1 MNQNMTVRALT
12 EGAIMAGLTIIL
24 ILLGNLP
31 LIGMF
36 ALLFSSIPVTLV
48 TVRHGGFAGGLTGV
62 LAVILTTLFMG
73 PLSAVA
79 AGLQYILL
87 GWVMG
92 YMLHK
97 RKSAVK
103 TIHASVI
110 AAAAASVALL
120 FINLALMGF
129 SPENIAAYLDEYQ
142 QEMLTMYE
150 TTGMT
155 AMLTQQGMTSTQATD
170 FLVQIISLAVRIM
183 PAMMIIS
190 HGAMAIV
197 TYFIT
202 TYIFKRLK
210 IRIPRAHGFQN
221 WILPGSFV
229 WCLIAVWALWL
240 AADYINISWMN
251 LAILNLLLVFAAL
264 LFLNGLSFSMYAFKF
279 KEMSMGMKLFT
290 AFFAMLFFTGFI
302 IGLILAGLA
311 DLLFDFRKLR
321 VDNKKEQ
328 KG

>member
-36 ALLFSSIPVTLV
+36 ALLFCSIPVTII
-48 TVRHGGFAGGLTGV
+48 TVRHGSFAGALTGV
-62 LAVILTTLFMG
+62 LSVILTTLFMG
-73 PLSAVA
+73 PLSAIA

-92 YMLHK
+92 YMFYK
-97 RKSAVK
+97 RKSAIK
-103 TIHASVI
+103 TIHASVT
-110 AAAAASVALL
+110 AAAFASLALL
-120 FINLALMGF
+120 VINLALMGF
-129 SPENIAAYLDEYQ
+129 SPDTIAAYLDEYQ
-142 QEMLTMYE
+142 KEMLALYE
-150 TTGMT
+150 TSGMT
-155 AMLTQQGMTSTQATD
+155 SMLVQQGMAQADVTAY
-170 FLVQIISLAVRIM
+170 LTGIINLAIRLM

-197 TYFIT
+197 SYFIT
-202 TYIFKRLK
+202 TFIFKRLK

-221 WILPGSFV
+221 WILPGGFV
-229 WCLIAVWALWL
+229 WALIAVWGLWL
-240 AADYINISWMN
+240 AGDYINISWMN
-251 LAILNLLLVFAAL
+251 IVILNLLIVFAAL
-264 LFLNGLSFSMYAFKF
+264 LMLNGLAFSMHMFKF
-279 KEMSMGMKLFT
+279 KEMSMGMKIFT
-290 AFFAMLFFTGFI
+290 AFFVLLFFTGFI
-302 IGLILAGLA
+302 IGLILTGLA

>member
-1 MNQNMTVRALT
+1 MHQNMTVRALT

-36 ALLFSSIPVTLV
+36 ALLFCSIPITVV
-48 TVRHGGFAGGLTGV
+48 TVRHGSFAGALTGT
-62 LAVILTTLFMG
+62 LAIILTVLFLG
-73 PLSAVA
+73 PLSAIAV
-79 AGLQYILL
+79 GLQYILL

-92 YMLHK
+92 YMLFK

-110 AAAAASVALL
+110 AAAFAALALL
-120 FINLALMGF
+120 FINLGLMGF

-142 QEMLTMYE
+142 KEMLTMYE

-155 AMLTQQGMTSTQATD
+155 AMLAQQGMSQTQISD
-170 FLVQIISLAVRIM
+170 FLVQIINIAIRIM
-183 PAMMIIS
+183 PAMMVVS
-190 HGAMAIV
+190 HGIMAIV

-202 TYIFKRLK
+202 TYILKRLK
-210 IRIPRAHGFQN
+210 IRIPRSYGFQN

-229 WCLIAVWALWL
+229 WALIAVWALWL
-240 AADYINISWMN
+240 AGDYISISWMN
-251 LAILNLLLVFAAL
+251 IVILNLLLVFAAL
-264 LFLNGLSFSMYAFKF
+264 LFLNGLAFSMHVLKF
-279 KEMSMGMKLFT
+279 KEMSMGMKVFT
-290 AFFAMLFFTGFI
+290 AFFAILFFKGFLV
-302 IGLILAGLA
+302 GLILTGLA
-311 DLLFDFRKLR
+311 DLLLDFRKLR

>member
-1 MNQNMTVRALT
+1 
-12 EGAIMAGLTIIL
+12 MAGLTIIL
-24 ILLGNLP
+24 TLLGNLP

-36 ALLFSSIPVTLV
+36 ALLFCSIPVTIV
-48 TVRHGGFAGGLTGV
+48 TVRHGGFAGGLTGI

-79 AGLQYILL
+79 IGLQYILL

-92 YMLHK
+92 YMLFK

-110 AAAAASVALL
+110 AAAFAALAML

-129 SPENIAAYLDEYQ
+129 SPESIAAYLDEYQ
-142 QEMLTMYE
+142 KEMLTMYE

-155 AMLTQQGMTSTQATD
+155 AILAQQGMSQAQISE
-170 FLVQIISLAVRIM
+170 FLIQMINIAIRIM

-202 TYIFKRLK
+202 TYILKRLK

-229 WCLIAVWALWL
+229 WALIAVWALWL
-240 AADYINISWMN
+240 AGDYISISWMN
-251 LAILNLLLVFAAL
+251 ILILNLLLVFAAL
-264 LFLNGLSFSMYAFKF
+264 LFLNGLAFSMHIVKF
-279 KEMSMGMKLFT
+279 KEMSMWMKLFT
-290 AFFAMLFFTGFI
+290 AFFVMLFFTGFI
-302 IGLILAGLA
+302 VGLILTGLA